1 MSESASHESTADGSA
16 VDPADRAE
24 PVDLAGL
31 AGLTEAEQYRRL
43 LAVVRREAEAA
54 LRKAGREGRIPL
66 DLSQPFLLLGFDS
79 LAVVDLHR
87 RLSDATG
94 LDLPITI
101 AFDHPTP
108 TALARQLMW
117 ESFGVRFDGRS
128 DGRTVTGGE
137 AGSRPQD
144 EPTAYPAAGSDEPI
158 AIIGMAC
165 RYPGGISSP
174 EQLWDLVV
182 SGRDAIGTLPTDRGW
197 DVEGLYDP
205 DPDAPGKTYTR
216 EGGFLYGAAE
226 FDADFFGI
234 SPREAASMD
243 PQQRLTLE
251 TSWEAFERA
260 GIDPAALRGSATGV
274 FVGAEPQEYGP
285 RLHQAPEGYEGY
297 LLTGSATS
305 VISGRVAYT
314 LGLEG
319 PTLSVDTACSAS
331 LVALH
336 LAVQSLRAGEC
347 SLALASGVAVMS
359 SPGAFTAFSRQRGLA
374 PDGHCKPFAEAADGT
389 CWGEG
394 VGVLV
399 VERLSDARR
408 NGHRVLAV
416 VRSSAINQDGAS
428 NGLTAPNGPSQQ
440 RLIQQALASGGL
452 TAADVDAVEA
462 HGTGTKLGDPIE
474 AQALIAT
481 YGRGH
486 DADNPLWL
494 GSVKSNIGHTAAAAG
509 VAGIIKM
516 VQAMRHETL
525 PPTLNVDSPTP
536 HVDWSAG
543 SVELLTEAQ
552 PWPVRERPRRAGVS
566 SFGISGTNAHVIVE
580 EAPAEVGVEGV
591 AAFALPVVP
600 WVLSGRTP
608 EALRAQAARL
618 REFVL
623 ADAGLDAALVGAAL
637 ATTRAGFAHR
647 AGVVAADRAG
657 LLAGLDAVVDGEAKV
672 GMAGGGDLAFLFTG
686 QGSQRAGMGREL
698 YAAFPVFAQA
708 LDAVAVAFDE
718 HLDRPLL
725 DVLFADGDRLNET
738 GYTQPALFALEVAL
752 FRLLTSWGVRPQVL
766 AGHSIGEL
774 AAAHVAGVWSL
785 EDAALLVAARGR
797 LMQQLPPGGAMAAIQ
812 ATEAEVLPQLNDR
825 VGIAAVNGPTSIVVS
840 GDDEAVA
847 QVIAHFDALGRK
859 TKRLTVSHAFHSV
872 HMEAM
877 LDEFRRFASI
887 LEYSA
892 PSIPIVST
900 LTGRAATAAELTDP
914 EYWVRHVREAVRFA
928 DAVTTLQS
936 QGVTTFLELGPDA
949 VLTAMGAESVTDA
962 VLVATQ
968 RRSQGEAQA
977 LVSSVAALHTH
988 GVEVDWRAFFG
999 TGPATPLLDLPTYAF
1014 QRERYW
1020 LDDVTGSADPSA
1032 LGIEAAPH
1040 PLLGAVV
1047 AVAGT
1052 DRLVLTGRLSLQTH
1066 PWLADHA
1073 VGDTALLP
1081 GTGFVELA
1089 VQAGDRVGCPVL
1101 EELTLQAPLLLDG
1114 SGAVDFQLVV
1124 EEPGQ
1129 DGRRALGIFS
1139 RPAGTDDSLWTQ
1151 HAEGLLRSEDAAAT
1165 RPAGSAWPPAG
1176 AQPIEVEG
1184 AYDRMRE
1191 QGYGYGPSFQ
1201 GLRAAWRLG
1210 EEVFAEVALPEGV
1223 DATGYALHPALL
1235 DAALHAIGIDRPS
1248 EDAELPFAWTDVV
1261 LHASGATALRVRV
1274 TPANSGYALRLSDVQ
1289 GGPVADVGALVLR
1302 PVVAAELKTS
1312 QTAAARDLY
1321 HVEWS
1326 ALRAGG
1332 TSSDG
1337 ESALVRVP
1345 AHVEPIEALTAV
1357 LAELQTLLA
1366 LDDERRLVVV
1376 TRGAVAVVPG
1386 EDVSD
1391 LGQAAVWGLIRSAQ
1405 SEHPGRIVLL
1415 DTDTDTDE
1423 IPGGVLGSGEP
1434 ELAVRGGSVFVPRL
1448 ARTTATGVPVVWR
1461 TDGTVL
1467 ITGGTGGLGALLAR
1481 HLVTAYGITDL
1492 LLTSR
1497 RGPDAPG
1504 ATELTTELQALG
1516 ARVTVAACDV
1526 SDRDALAAVLE
1537 GVELTAV
1544 VHTAGVLHDATFA
1557 TLTPQHLAEVLAPK
1571 ADAAA
1576 HLHELTADADLD
1588 AFVLFSSAAATFDGT
1603 GQGNYAAA
1611 NAYLDALAA
1620 HRRTQGLPAT
1630 SLGWGLWAPETG
1642 GMGAGLSAKDVERAA
1657 RAGTPAHSAAGG
1669 LAMFDAAMGT
1679 EYAHVLALRLESGAL
1694 ARRAAA
1700 DGVPALL
1707 RGLVRAPARLAAA
1720 SGSAGDDSLQEQL
1733 GRLPAAE
1740 QERFLLTLV
1749 RTQVAAALGHS
1760 GPDAVDPARGFGTLG
1775 FDSLAAVELRNR
1787 LGTATG
1793 LRLPATLTF
1802 DYPNATTLARYL
1814 REKLVSDGTAA
1825 ATSSAAAAVVAAR
1838 QSVDDDPIAI
1848 VGMSCRFPG
1857 GVRTPEE
1864 LWELL
1869 AAGRDAITDFPEDR
1883 GPSWYEA
1890 YDPDPDAIGRT
1901 YSKSGA
1907 FLEEAG
1913 EFDADFFGIS
1923 PREALATD
1931 PQQRLL
1937 LEASWEAFERAGIDP
1952 ESLQGTAT
1960 GVFAGVMYHDFAPR
1974 LRDVPEELAGYLG
1987 NGGLGSVVSGRVSY
2001 ALGLEGPALTV
2012 DTACSSSL
2020 VAVHLAGQALRAG
2033 ECSLALAGGVT
2044 VMTTPDTFVDFSRQ
2058 RGLAADGR
2066 CKPYAEAAD
2075 GTGWGEGVGV
2085 LVLEKLSDARR
2096 NGHRVLAVV
2105 KSSAINQDGASSQ
2118 LTAPNGPAQQRVIRQ
2133 ALAAASLTSGDVDV
2147 VEGHGTGTRL
2157 GDPIEA
2163 QALLATYGQERA
2175 DGQPLWL
2182 GSVKSNLGHTQAAAG
2197 VAGIIKM
2204 VLAMR
2209 HEELPRTLGVDA
2221 PSSHVDW
2228 SAGDVALLTEAQPWP
2243 VRERPRRAGVS
2254 SFGISGTNAHVIVEE
2269 APVEAS
2275 AEGAAAVLLPV
2286 VPWVLSGKT
2295 PDAVKAQAARLRD
2308 FALADPDLDL
2318 TAVGSALATTRAAF
2332 THRAGVVAA
2341 DRDGLI
2347 AGLSALT
2354 EGANAPGAVR
2364 GTAGSGQLGFLFTG
2378 QGSQRAGMGRELYAA
2393 YPAFASALDEVV
2405 AAFGNQLELP
2415 LKDVLFGDGER
2426 LNETGFTQPALFA
2439 LEVAL
2444 FRLLESFGVRPQ
2456 VLAGHS
2462 IGELAAAHVAGVWSL
2477 EDAARL
2483 VAARGRLMQQLPSG
2497 GAMAAI
2503 QATEA
2508 EVLPQLNDRVGIAA
2522 VNGPTSIVVSGD
2534 EDAVADVISHFTSA
2548 GWKAKRLTV
2557 SHAFHS
2563 PHMEPMLAEFGTI
2576 AAGLTYSAPT
2586 IPIVSTLTG
2595 QTATTEELTD
2605 PAYWVRHVRE
2615 AVRFADAVTTLQ
2627 GQGISTLL
2635 ELGPDAVLTA
2645 MAADSTTDTTTLI
2658 PTLRREHDEAQIF
2671 VTSLAT
2677 LHATGTPITWPAL
2690 FGTGHT
2696 PVDLP
2701 TYAFQ
2706 HQHYWLA
2713 DTTTSTGDPSGLGQ
2727 GSTTH
2732 PLLTAAIALPDT
2744 DGLLFTGRLSL
2755 ATHPWLA
2762 DHAVNGTVIVPGA
2775 ALADLAIHTGDHAHT
2790 GTLQELTLSAP
2801 VVVPQTGAL
2810 HLRVGIG
2817 SAGSGGAGE
2826 ERTLSVF
2833 SRLEGAADD
2842 EPWTRH
2848 ADGLLTTHAAEP
2860 GFDLAQWPPAGAEAV
2875 PVDSLD
2881 ALYPTMAASGLEYG
2895 PVFQGLGAAW
2905 RLGDEV
2911 FAEVALPEGT
2921 DTTGFG
2927 IHPALLDAALH
2938 GIGFSGADS
2947 GVAELPF
2954 AWSDVALHATG
2965 ATALRVRITPATS
2978 GYTLHLADP
2987 QGAPVASVGMLALR
3001 PVDTTASA
3009 HAAVARDL
3017 YEIQWSAVDAA
3028 PAAEGSAAVDESA
3041 LLRVESRAD
3050 ARSTVVDVLARVQ
3063 GWLADDSPAGS
3074 DARLVVVTR
3083 GAVAALPGEDIADLA
3098 QAAVH
3103 GLVRAAQAEHPDR
3116 IVLVDT
3122 DADAGTGQIPATVL
3136 AADEPELA
3144 VRNSQLYAPRLTR
3157 TAPSAAAEATPWRTD
3172 GTVLITGGTGG
3183 LGALTARHL
3192 VTEHGVRN
3200 LLLTSRRGQDAPGAT
3215 ELTAELTAAG
3225 ATVTI
3230 AACDVSDRDALATL
3244 LNNVNNAP
3252 LTAVIHTAGVVDD
3265 GTVESLSPGQVGTVF
3280 GPKAEAARHL
3290 HELTAHLS
3298 LDAFVLF
3305 SSTAAT
3311 FDGTGQGNYAAA
3323 NAYLD
3328 ALATHRRTHNLAAT
3342 SLAWGLWAP
3351 ESGGMGAD
3359 LTQAEV
3365 DRVARGGAV
3374 ALGRE
3379 AGLALFD
3386 AALAAGKAHLL
3397 PVPFSATAL
3406 EARAGSQGLPA
3417 MLRGLVRAPAARRG
3431 TVQAAAGV
3439 AAPESLKDRL
3449 LKLPPAERT
3458 PVVLDLVRSEVAA
3471 VLGHSG
3477 VEAVDPARG
3486 FGGLGFDSLAA
3497 VEFRN
3502 RLTPATGLRL
3512 PATLIFDYPTSEA
3525 LAEYIREQL
3534 APAPSGPAALR
3545 ALEAELAD
3553 LEDRLVTTTGDV
3565 DATDH
3570 TRVTD
3575 TLRALV
3581 ARWTA
3586 LRAGAAEAAASAAAD
3601 EAELASADASQLFD
3615 ILDNEFEHLD

>member
-24 PVDLAGL
+24 PIDLAELAGL
-31 AGLTEAEQYRRL
+31 AEAEQYRRL
-43 LAVVRREAEAA
+43 LAVVRGEAEAA
-54 LRKAGREGRIPL
+54 LRKAGREGRIPI
-66 DLSQPFLLLGFDS
+66 DLSQPFLQLGFDS

-117 ESFGVRFDGRS
+117 EAFGVRFDGR
-128 DGRTVTGGE
+128 TAGGS
-137 AGSRPQD
+137 APLPQD
-144 EPTAYPAAGSDEPI
+144 ATAPAAGSDEPI
-158 AIIGMAC
+158 AIVGMAC

-182 SGRDAIGTLPTDRGW
+182 GGRDAIGPLPTDRGW

-260 GIDPAALRGSATGV
+260 GIDPAGLRGSATGV

-319 PTLSVDTACSAS
+319 PTLTVDTACSAS

-481 YGRGH
+481 YGQGH
-486 DADNPLWL
+486 DADHPLWL

-516 VQAMRHETL
+516 VQALRHETL
-525 PPTLNVDSPTP
+525 PPTLNVDTPTP

-543 SVELLTEAQ
+543 SVELLTQAQ

-580 EAPAEVGVEGV
+580 EAPVEAGAGGV
-591 AAFALPVVP
+591 AGVGLPAVPVVP
-600 WVLSGRTP
+600 WVVSGRTP

-623 ADAGLDAALVGAAL
+623 ADAGLDAVSVGAAL

-647 AGVVAADRAG
+647 AGVVATDRAG
-657 LLAGLDAVVDGEAKV
+657 LLAGLDAVVDGQARTGV
-672 GMAGGGDLAFLFTG
+672 AGAGDLAFLFTG

-698 YAAFPVFAQA
+698 YAAFPVFAEA
-708 LDAVAVAFDE
+708 LDEVAATFDE

-725 DVLFADGDRLNET
+725 DVLFTDDDRLNQT
-738 GYTQPALFALEVAL
+738 GFTQPALFALEVAL

-797 LMQQLPPGGAMAAIQ
+797 LMQELPSGGAMAAIQ
-812 ATEAEVLPQLNDR
+812 ATEAEVLPQLTER

-840 GDDEAVA
+840 GDEEAVA
-847 QVIAHFDALGRK
+847 QVIAHFDELGRK
-859 TKRLTVSHAFHSV
+859 TKRLTVSHAFHSL
-872 HMEAM
+872 HMEPM

-900 LTGRAATAAELTDP
+900 LTGRAATAEELTDP

-928 DAVTTLQS
+928 DAVTTLQK

-949 VLTAMGAESVTDA
+949 VLTAMGAESVTYA

-968 RRSQGEAQA
+968 RRSQDEAPA
-977 LVSSVAALHTH
+977 LVSSVVDLHTR

-999 TGPATPLLDLPTYAF
+999 TGATTPLLDLPTYAF

-1047 AVAGT
+1047 AVAGS

-1089 VQAGDRVGCPVL
+1089 VQAGDRVSCPVL

-1114 SGAVDFQLVV
+1114 SGAVEFQLVV

-1139 RPAGTDDSLWTQ
+1139 RPSGTDDSPGSPWTR
-1151 HAEGLLRSEDAAAT
+1151 HAEGLLRPEDAAAT
-1165 RPAGSAWPPAG
+1165 AHPADSAWPPVG
-1176 AQPIEVEG
+1176 AEPIEVEG

-1235 DAALHAIGIDRPS
+1235 DAALHAIGLDRPS
-1248 EDAELPFAWTDVV
+1248 ENAELPFAWTDVV

-1274 TPANSGYALRLSDVQ
+1274 TPANSGYALRLSDVR

-1302 PVVAAELKTS
+1302 PVVAGELTAS
-1312 QTAAARDLY
+1312 RSAAARDLY

-1326 ALRAGG
+1326 ALRAGE
-1332 TSSDG
+1332 TSSGGD
-1337 ESALVRVP
+1337 AVLVRVP
-1345 AHVEPIEALTAV
+1345 ARVEPIEALTAV

-1366 LDDERRLVVV
+1366 LDDERGLVVV
-1376 TRGAVAVVPG
+1376 TRGAVAAVSG
-1386 EDVSD
+1386 EGVTDV
-1391 LGQAAVWGLIRSAQ
+1391 GQAAVWGLVRSAQ

-1415 DTDTDTDE
+1415 DCDADE
-1423 IPGGVLGSGEP
+1423 IPEGVLGSGEP

-1448 ARTTATGVPVVWR
+1448 ARAAGAGDPVVWR

-1481 HLVTAYGITDL
+1481 HLVTAYGIRNL

-1504 ATELTTELQALG
+1504 ATELAAELKALG
-1516 ARVTVAACDV
+1516 AAVTVAACDV
-1526 SDRDALAAVLE
+1526 SDREALAALLD

-1544 VHTAGVLHDATFA
+1544 VHTAGVLRDATFA
-1557 TLTPQHLAEVLAPK
+1557 ALTPQHLAEVWAPK
-1571 ADAAA
+1571 ADAAR
-1576 HLHELTADADLD
+1576 HLHELTAHLDLD

-1611 NAYLDALAA
+1611 NAYLDALAT
-1620 HRRTQGLPAT
+1620 HRRTHGLPAT
-1630 SLGWGLWAPETG
+1630 SLGWGLWSPETG
-1642 GMGAGLSAKDVERAA
+1642 GMAAELSTKDLERAA

-1669 LAMFDAAMGT
+1669 LAMFDAAVGGV
-1679 EYAHVLALRLESGAL
+1679 YAHVLALRLEAGAL
-1694 ARRAAA
+1694 GRRAAA

-1707 RGLVRAPARLAAA
+1707 RGLVRTPARLAA
-1720 SGSAGDDSLQEQL
+1720 SGSAGDASLQEQL
-1733 GRLPAAE
+1733 GRLPADE
-1740 QERFLLTLV
+1740 QGRFLLSLV

-1814 REKLVSDGTAA
+1814 REKLVGDETAGA
-1825 ATSSAAAAVVAAR
+1825 ASSAGAAAAIVAAR
-1838 QSVDDDPIAI
+1838 RSTDDDPIAI

-1864 LWELL
+1864 LWDLL
-1869 AAGRDAITDFPEDR
+1869 AKGRDAIADFPEDR
-1883 GPSWYEA
+1883 GPSWYDA
-1890 YDPDPDAIGRT
+1890 YDPDPEAVGRT
-1901 YSKSGA
+1901 YSKAGA
-1907 FLEEAG
+1907 FLDDAG
-1913 EFDADFFGIS
+1913 QFDADFFGIS

-2066 CKPYAEAAD
+2066 CKPFAEAAD

-2105 KSSAINQDGASSQ
+2105 RSSAINQDGASSQ

-2133 ALAAASLTSGDVDV
+2133 ALAAGSLTTGDIDV

-2175 DGQPLWL
+2175 EGRPLWL

-2228 SAGDVALLTEAQPWP
+2228 SVGDVELLTEAQPWP

-2269 APVEAS
+2269 APADAP
-2275 AEGAAAVLLPV
+2275 AEDVAVVALPV

-2295 PDAVKAQAARLRD
+2295 PDAVQAQAARLRA
-2308 FALADPDLDL
+2308 FVLADPELDPA
-2318 TAVGSALATTRAAF
+2318 AVGSALATTRSAF
-2332 THRAGVVAA
+2332 THRAGIVAA

-2347 AGLSALT
+2347 AGLSALA
-2354 EGANAPGAVR
+2354 EGGTAAGTVR
-2364 GTAGSGQLGFLFTG
+2364 GTAGSGPLGFLFTG

-2393 YPAFASALDEVV
+2393 FPVFAEALDEV
-2405 AAFGNQLELP
+2405 AAALDVHLELP
-2415 LKDVLFGDGER
+2415 LLEVLFAEDGDR

-2477 EDAARL
+2477 EDAALL
-2483 VAARGRLMQQLPSG
+2483 VAARGRLMQELPPG

-2508 EVLPQLNDRVGIAA
+2508 EVLPQVTERVGIAA

-2534 EDAVADVISHFTSA
+2534 EEAVAQVIAHFDELGRKT
-2548 GWKAKRLTV
+2548 KRLTV

-2563 PHMEPMLAEFGTI
+2563 LHMEPMLAQFAEV
-2576 AAGLTYSAPT
+2576 AAGLTYSVPS

-2595 QTATTEELTD
+2595 RAATAEELTD

-2615 AVRFADAVTTLQ
+2615 AVRFADAITTLQ
-2627 GQGISTLL
+2627 DQGVTTFL

-2645 MAADSTTDTTTLI
+2645 MAADTTTDTTTLI
-2658 PTLRREHDEAQIF
+2658 PTLRRDHNEPQLLTEALVRLHTTGNTINWPTLLG
-2671 VTSLAT
+2671 TS
-2677 LHATGTPITWPAL
+2677 HSPI
-2690 FGTGHT
+2690 
-2696 PVDLP
+2696 DLP

-2713 DTTTSTGDPSGLGQ
+2713 DTAPSTGDPSGLGQ
-2727 GSTTH
+2727 SDTTH

-2744 DGLLFTGRLSL
+2744 DALLFTGRLSL
-2755 ATHPWLA
+2755 TTHPWLA

-2775 ALADLAIHTGDHAHT
+2775 ALADLAIHTGDHTHT
-2790 GTLQELTLSAP
+2790 STLEELTLSAP
-2801 VVVPQTGAL
+2801 VVVPETGAL
-2810 HLRVGIG
+2810 HLRVSI
-2817 SAGSGGAGE
+2817 GGAGE

-2833 SRLEGAADD
+2833 SRPEGAAED

-2848 ADGLLTTHAAEP
+2848 ADGLLTSHATAP
-2860 GFDLAQWPPAGAEAV
+2860 HFDLAQWPPAGADSL
-2875 PVDSLD
+2875 PVDSLYGT
-2881 ALYPTMAASGLEYG
+2881 LAASGLEYG
-2895 PVFQGLGAAW
+2895 PLFQGLRAVW

-2921 DTTGFG
+2921 ETTGFG
-2927 IHPALLDAALH
+2927 LHPALLDAALH
-2938 GIGFSGADS
+2938 GIAFSGADS

-2954 AWSDVALHATG
+2954 AWSDVALFATG
-2965 ATALRVRITPATS
+2965 ATALRVRITPAGS
-2978 GYTLHLADP
+2978 GYALHLADQ
-2987 QGAPVASVGMLALR
+2987 QGAPVASVGLLALR
-3001 PVDTTASA
+3001 PVNTAVPA
-3009 HAAVARDL
+3009 QAALARDL

-3028 PAAEGSAAVDESA
+3028 PAAEGSDTVDESA
-3041 LLRVESRAD
+3041 LLRVVSRAD
-3050 ARSTVVDVLARVQ
+3050 ARVAVVDVLAQVQ
-3063 GWLADDSPAGS
+3063 GWLAEESPAGS
-3074 DARLVVVTR
+3074 GDGRLVVVTR
-3083 GAVAALPGEDIADLA
+3083 GAVAALPGEDVTDLA

-3116 IVLVDT
+3116 IILIDT
-3122 DADAGTGQIPATVL
+3122 DADATTGRIPATVL
-3136 AADEPELA
+3136 TTDEPELA

-3157 TAPSAAAEATPWRTD
+3157 MTPSAETDATPWRTD
-3172 GTVLITGGTGG
+3172 GTVLITGGTSG

-3200 LLLTSRRGQDAPGAT
+3200 LLLTSRRGHNAPGA
-3215 ELTAELTAAG
+3215 AELTAQLTDAG

-3230 AACDVSDRDALATL
+3230 AACDVSDRNALATL
-3244 LNNVNNAP
+3244 LNDQP
-3252 LTAVIHTAGVVDD
+3252 LTAVIHAAGIIDD
-3265 GTVESLSPGQVGTVF
+3265 GTVESLTPGQVGTVF

-3290 HELTAHLS
+3290 HELTAHLD

-3311 FDGTGQGNYAAA
+3311 FDGTGQANYAAA

-3328 ALATHRRTHNLAAT
+3328 ALATHRRTHNLPAT

-3359 LTQAEV
+3359 LTQADV
-3365 DRVARGGAV
+3365 DRVARGGAP

-3379 AGLALFD
+3379 AGLALLD
-3386 AALAAGKAHLL
+3386 AALLAGKAHLL
-3397 PVPFSATAL
+3397 PVPFSTAAL
-3406 EARAGSQGLPA
+3406 EARAGGQGLPA
-3417 MLRGLVRAPAARRG
+3417 ILRGLVRAPVARRG
-3431 TVQAAAGV
+3431 TVLSPADA

-3477 VEAVDPARG
+3477 VDAVDPARG

-3553 LEDRLVTTTGDV
+3553 LEDRLVTTTGNGDV

-3575 TLRALV
+3575 SLRALV

-3586 LRAGAAEAAASAAAD
+3586 LRAGAAEAGASAAEDA
-3601 EAELASADASQLFD
+3601 AELASADADQLFD

>member
-24 PVDLAGL
+24 LVDLAELAGL
-31 AGLTEAEQYRRL
+31 AEAEQYRRL

-54 LRKAGREGRIPL
+54 LRKAGREGQIPL
-66 DLSQPFLLLGFDS
+66 DLSQPFLQLGFDS

-117 ESFGVRFDGRS
+117 EAFGVRFDGR
-128 DGRTVTGGE
+128 TG
-137 AGSRPQD
+137 ADSPAAV
-144 EPTAYPAAGSDEPI
+144 PSSAAGSGSGFDEPI
-158 AIIGMAC
+158 AIVGMAC

-260 GIDPAALRGSATGV
+260 GIDPAGLRGSATGV

-319 PTLSVDTACSAS
+319 PTLTVDTACSAS

-481 YGRGH
+481 YGQGH
-486 DADNPLWL
+486 DADHPLWL

-525 PPTLNVDSPTP
+525 PPTLNVDTPTP

-543 SVELLTEAQ
+543 SVELLTEAR

-580 EAPAEVGVEGV
+580 EAPAEVVTEVV
-591 AAFALPVVP
+591 AAVELPVVP
-600 WVLSGRTP
+600 WVLSGKTP
-608 EALRAQAARL
+608 GALQAQAVRL

-623 ADAGLDAALVGAAL
+623 ADAGLDPVAVGSAL
-637 ATTRAGFAHR
+637 ATMRAGFAHR

-657 LLAGLDAVVDGEAKV
+657 LLTALDTVVDGAAKTAV
-672 GMAGGGDLAFLFTG
+672 AGAGDLAFLFTG
-686 QGSQRAGMGREL
+686 QGSQRPGMGREL
-698 YAAFPVFAQA
+698 YAAFPVFAEA
-708 LDAVAVAFDE
+708 LDAVAEAFDE

-725 DVLFADGDRLNET
+725 DVLFADDNRLNET

-752 FRLLTSWGVRPQVL
+752 FRLLTSWGIRPQVL

-797 LMQQLPPGGAMAAIQ
+797 LMQQLPSGGAMAAIQ
-812 ATEAEVLPQLNDR
+812 ATEAEVLPQLTDR

-840 GDDEAVA
+840 GDEDAVA
-847 QVIAHFDALGRK
+847 QVIEHFDALGRK

-877 LDEFRRFASI
+877 LDEFRRFAYI

-900 LTGRAATAAELTDP
+900 LTGQAATTDELTDP

-936 QGVTTFLELGPDA
+936 QGVSTFLELGPDA

-962 VLVATQ
+962 VLIATQ
-968 RRSQGEAQA
+968 RRSQDEALA
-977 LVSSVAALHTH
+977 LVSSVVDLHTQ
-988 GVEVDWRAFFG
+988 GTEVDWRAFFG
-999 TGPATPLLDLPTYAF
+999 TGAATPLLDLPTYAF

-1020 LDDVTGSADPSA
+1020 LDDVSGSADPSA
-1032 LGIEAAPH
+1032 LGIEATAH

-1047 AVAGT
+1047 PVAGS

-1114 SGAVDFQLVV
+1114 SGAVEFQLVV

-1129 DGRRALGIFS
+1129 DGKRPLGIFS
-1139 RPAGTDDSLWTQ
+1139 RPSGTDDSLWTQ
-1151 HAEGLLRSEDAAAT
+1151 HAEGLLRSEDAPAAAP
-1165 RPAGSAWPPAG
+1165 PADHAWPPAG
-1176 AQPIEVEG
+1176 ARTIEVEG
-1184 AYDRMRE
+1184 AYDRMRD

-1248 EDAELPFAWTDVV
+1248 ENAELPFAWTDVV

-1274 TPANSGYALRLSDVQ
+1274 TPAGSGYSLRLSDVQ

-1302 PVVAAELKTS
+1302 PVVAAEL
-1312 QTAAARDLY
+1312 TAHQSAGARDLY

-1326 ALRAGG
+1326 APRACG
-1332 TSSDG
+1332 T
-1337 ESALVRVP
+1337 ESAGETVLVRVP
-1345 AHVEPIEALTAV
+1345 MQVEPIEALTAV
-1357 LAELQTLLA
+1357 LTELQTLLA
-1366 LDDERRLVVV
+1366 VDDDRRLVVV
-1376 TRGAVAVVPG
+1376 TRGAVAVLPG
-1386 EDVSD
+1386 EDVTE

-1415 DTDTDTDE
+1415 DADTDE
-1423 IPGGVLGSGEP
+1423 IPEGVLASGEP
-1434 ELAVRGGSVFVPRL
+1434 ELALRGGEILVPRL
-1448 ARTTATGVPVVWR
+1448 ARTVAAAAGDAVVWR

-1481 HLVTAYGITDL
+1481 HLVTAYGIRDL

-1504 ATELTTELQALG
+1504 ATELTAELQRLG
-1516 ARVTVAACDV
+1516 ATVTVAACDV
-1526 SDRDALAAVLE
+1526 SDRDALAALLD
-1537 GVELTAV
+1537 GVVLTAV
-1544 VHTAGVLHDATFA
+1544 IHTAGVLRDATFA
-1557 TLTPQHLAEVLAPK
+1557 ALTPQHLAEVLAPK
-1571 ADAAA
+1571 ADAAR
-1576 HLHELTADADLD
+1576 HLHELTAGTDLD

-1611 NAYLDALAA
+1611 NAYLDALAT

-1657 RAGTPAHSAAGG
+1657 RAGTPAHSAAAG
-1669 LAMFDAAMGT
+1669 LAMFDAAWGG

-1694 ARRAAA
+1694 GRRAAA

-1707 RGLVRAPARLAAA
+1707 RGLVRTPARLAAA
-1720 SGSAGDDSLQEQL
+1720 SGSAGGDSLQEQL

-1740 QERFLLTLV
+1740 QERFLLSLV

-1814 REKLVSDGTAA
+1814 REKLVGDETGG

-1838 QSVDDDPIAI
+1838 QSTDDDPIAI

-1857 GVRTPEE
+1857 GVRSPEG
-1864 LWELL
+1864 LWDLL
-1869 AAGRDAITDFPEDR
+1869 AAGRDAIADFPEDR
-1883 GPSWYEA
+1883 GPSWYDA
-1890 YDPDPDAIGRT
+1890 YDPDPAAIGKT
-1901 YSKSGA
+1901 YSKEGA
-1907 FLEEAG
+1907 FLDDAG
-1913 EFDADFFGIS
+1913 RFDADFFGIS

-1952 ESLQGTAT
+1952 ESLQGTST

-2066 CKPYAEAAD
+2066 CKPFAEAAD

-2105 KSSAINQDGASSQ
+2105 RGSAINQDGASSQ

-2133 ALAAASLTSGDVDV
+2133 ALAAGSLTTGDVDV

-2209 HEELPRTLGVDA
+2209 HEELPRTLGVDS

-2228 SAGDVALLTEAQPWP
+2228 SAGDVELLTEAQPWP

-2269 APVEAS
+2269 AP
-2275 AEGAAAVLLPV
+2275 AEVSTEQAAAAALPV

-2295 PDAVKAQAARLRD
+2295 PDAVQAQAARLRD
-2308 FALADPDLDL
+2308 FVLADPELDP
-2318 TAVGSALATTRAAF
+2318 AAIGSALATTRAAF
-2332 THRAGVVAA
+2332 THRAGVVAP
-2341 DRDGLI
+2341 DRDGLL
-2347 AGLSALT
+2347 AGLTTLA
-2354 EGANAPGAVR
+2354 EGGTAAGAVR

-2393 YPAFASALDEVV
+2393 FPVFASALDDVV
-2405 AAFGNQLELP
+2405 AAFGDQLELP
-2415 LKDVLFGDGER
+2415 LLDVLFGDDGR

-2477 EDAARL
+2477 EDAALL

-2508 EVLPQLNDRVGIAA
+2508 EVLPQLTEKVGIAA

-2534 EDAVADVISHFTSA
+2534 EDAVAAVIAHFDGIGRKT
-2548 GWKAKRLTV
+2548 KRLTV

-2563 PHMEPMLAEFGTI
+2563 LHMEPMLEEFRAI
-2576 AAGLTYSAPT
+2576 AAGLTYTAPS

-2595 QTATTEELTD
+2595 KAATTEELTD
-2605 PAYWVRHVRE
+2605 PTYWVRHVRE
-2615 AVRFADAVTTLQ
+2615 AVRFADAVATLQ
-2627 GQGISTLL
+2627 EQGVSTFL

-2645 MAADSTTDTTTLI
+2645 MAADSATETTTLI
-2658 PTLRREHDEAQIF
+2658 PALRRDHSEAQLF
-2671 VTSLAT
+2671 TEALVR
-2677 LHATGTPITWPAL
+2677 LHTRGVPVAWPAL

-2696 PVDLP
+2696 SVDLP

-2713 DTTTSTGDPSGLGQ
+2713 DSAVSTGDPSGLGQ
-2727 GSTTH
+2727 GTTTH
-2732 PLLTAAIALPDT
+2732 PLLTAAITLPDT

-2775 ALADLAIHTGDHAHT
+2775 ALADLAIHTGDHTHT
-2790 GTLQELTLSAP
+2790 STLQELTLSAP
-2801 VVVPQTGAL
+2801 VVVPQTGAI
-2810 HLRVGIG
+2810 HLRVRIG
-2817 SAGSGGAGE
+2817 GVE

-2833 SRLEGAADD
+2833 SRAEGAAED

-2848 ADGLLTTHAAEP
+2848 ADGLLTSHAAEP

-2875 PVDSLD
+2875 AVDG
-2881 ALYPTMAASGLEYG
+2881 LYGTMAASGLEYG
-2895 PVFQGLGAAW
+2895 PVFQGLRAAW
-2905 RLGDEV
+2905 KVGDEV

-2921 DTTGFG
+2921 DTNGFG
-2927 IHPALLDAALH
+2927 LHPALLDAALH
-2938 GIGFSGADS
+2938 GIGLSGADS

-2954 AWSDVALHATG
+2954 AWSDVALYATG
-2965 ATALRVRITPATS
+2965 ATALRVRIAPAGS
-2978 GYTLHLADP
+2978 GYALDLADA
-2987 QGAPVASVGMLALR
+2987 QGAPVASVGLLALR
-3001 PVDTTASA
+3001 PVNTGEL
-3009 HAAVARDL
+3009 AAAQAAQARDL
-3017 YEIQWSAVDAA
+3017 YEIQWSAVDAD
-3028 PAAEGSAAVDESA
+3028 PAATAATAAETTNAVDEGA
-3041 LLRVESRAD
+3041 LLRVVSRAD
-3050 ARSTVVDVLARVQ
+3050 ARSTVVDVLAQVQ
-3063 GWLADDSPAGS
+3063 GWLADDAHAGS
-3074 DARLVVVTR
+3074 DGRLVVVTR
-3083 GAVAALPGEDIADLA
+3083 GAVAALPGEDVTDLA

-3116 IVLVDT
+3116 LVLVDT
-3122 DADAGTGQIPATVL
+3122 DAEAGTGQIPGAVL
-3136 AADEPELA
+3136 TADEPELA
-3144 VRNSQLYAPRLTR
+3144 VRNSQLYAPRLAR
-3157 TAPSAAAEATPWRTD
+3157 SAPSAEATPWRTD

-3192 VTEHGVRN
+3192 VAEHGVRD
-3200 LLLTSRRGQDAPGAT
+3200 LLLTSRRGQNAPGAAA
-3215 ELTAELTAAG
+3215 LAAELTAAG

-3230 AACDVSDRDALATL
+3230 AACDVSDRNALAEL
-3244 LNNVNNAP
+3244 LHDVP
-3252 LTAVIHTAGVVDD
+3252 LTAVIHAAGIVDD
-3265 GTVESLSPGQVGTVF
+3265 GTLESLTPGQVGTVF

-3290 HELTAHLS
+3290 HELTAHLT

-3311 FDGTGQGNYAAA
+3311 FDGTGQANYAAA
-3323 NAYLD
+3323 NSYLD

-3359 LTQAEV
+3359 LTQADV
-3365 DRVARGGAV
+3365 DRVARGGAL

-3379 AGLALFD
+3379 AGLALLD
-3386 AALAAGKAHLL
+3386 TALAGGKAHLL
-3397 PVPFSATAL
+3397 PVPFSTAAL

-3417 MLRGLVRAPAARRG
+3417 ILRGLVRAPAARRG
-3431 TVQAAAGV
+3431 TVQAATG
-3439 AAPESLKDRL
+3439 AAAAESLKDRL

-3458 PVVLDLVRSEVAA
+3458 PVVLDLVRSQVAA

-3477 VEAVDPARG
+3477 VDAVDPARG

-3553 LEDRLVTTTGDV
+3553 LEDRLVTTTDNGDV
-3565 DATDH
+3565 DEQDH

-3575 TLRALV
+3575 SLRALV

-3601 EAELASADASQLFD
+3601 EAELASADADQLFD
-3615 ILDNEFEHLD
+3615 ILDSEFEPLD

>member
-1 MSESASHESTADGSA
+1 MSESASHKSTADGSA

-24 PVDLAGL
+24 LVEPAEL

-66 DLSQPFLLLGFDS
+66 DLAQPFLQLGFDS

-117 ESFGVRFDGRS
+117 EAFGVRFDGR
-128 DGRTVTGGE
+128 TVGGSE
-137 AGSRPQD
+137 PLSQD
-144 EPTAYPAAGSDEPI
+144 ATAPAAGSDEPI
-158 AIIGMAC
+158 AIVGMAC

-174 EQLWDLVV
+174 EQLWDLVA

-260 GIDPAALRGSATGV
+260 GIDPAGLRGSATGV

-319 PTLSVDTACSAS
+319 PTLTVDTACSAS

-399 VERLSDARR
+399 VERLSDATR
-408 NGHRVLAV
+408 NGHRVLAL

-481 YGRGH
+481 YGQGH
-486 DADNPLWL
+486 DAANPLWL

-525 PPTLNVDSPTP
+525 PPTLNVDTPTP

-543 SVELLTEAQ
+543 SVELLTQAQ

-580 EAPAEVGVEGV
+580 EAPVEASAEGV
-591 AAFALPVVP
+591 AALPVVP
-600 WVLSGRTP
+600 WVVSGKSA
-608 EALRAQAARL
+608 EALRAQAVRL

-623 ADAGLDAALVGAAL
+623 ADVGLDAVSVGSAL
-637 ATTRAGFAHR
+637 ATTRAGFVHR

-657 LLAGLDAVVDGEAKV
+657 LLAGLDAVVDGEARTGV
-672 GMAGGGDLAFLFTG
+672 AGVGDLAFLFTG

-708 LDAVAVAFDE
+708 LDEVVAAFDE

-725 DVLFADGDRLNET
+725 DVLFADDDRLQET
-738 GYTQPALFALEVAL
+738 GFTQPALFALEVAL
-752 FRLLTSWGVRPQVL
+752 FRLLTSWGVRPHVL

-785 EDAALLVAARGR
+785 EDAVLLVAARGR
-797 LMQQLPPGGAMAAIQ
+797 LMQQLPSGGAMAAIQ
-812 ATEAEVLPQLNDR
+812 ATEAEVLPQLTQQ
-825 VGIAAVNGPTSIVVS
+825 VGIAAVNGPNSIVVS
-840 GDDEAVA
+840 GDEAAVA
-847 QVIAHFDALGRK
+847 QVIAHFDGLGRK

-872 HMEAM
+872 HMEPM
-877 LDEFRRFASI
+877 LDEFRRFAYI

-900 LTGRAATAAELTDP
+900 LTGRAATTDELTDP

-928 DAVTTLQS
+928 DAVTTLQD

-968 RRSQGEAQA
+968 RRSQDESLA
-977 LVSSVAALHTH
+977 LVSSVAELHTR

-999 TGPATPLLDLPTYAF
+999 SGVATPLLDLPTYAF

-1047 AVAGT
+1047 AVAGS

-1114 SGAVDFQLVV
+1114 SGAVEFQLVV
-1124 EEPGQ
+1124 EEAGQ
-1129 DGRRALGIFS
+1129 DGKRPLGIFS
-1139 RPAGTDDSLWTQ
+1139 RPSQADDAPWTR
-1151 HAEGLLRSEDAAAT
+1151 HAEGLLRAEDATAIA
-1165 RPAGSAWPPAG
+1165 RPADTAWPPTG
-1176 AQPIEVEG
+1176 GRPIEIEG

-1235 DAALHAIGIDRPS
+1235 DAALHAIGIDRPN
-1248 EDAELPFAWTDVV
+1248 ENAELPFAWTDIV

-1274 TPANSGYALRLSDVQ
+1274 TPVNSGYALRLSDVQ
-1289 GGPVADVGALVLR
+1289 GGPVADVGTLVLR
-1302 PVVAAELKTS
+1302 PVVADELKSS
-1312 QTAAARDLY
+1312 QSAARDLY

-1326 ALRAGG
+1326 ALRSGDVAPGAE
-1332 TSSDG
+1332 TV
-1337 ESALVRVP
+1337 LVRVP
-1345 AHVEPIEALTAV
+1345 ARAKPIEALTAV
-1357 LAELQTLLA
+1357 LAELQALLA

-1376 TRGAVAVVPG
+1376 TRGAVAAVSG
-1386 EDVSD
+1386 EGVAD
-1391 LGQAAVWGLIRSAQ
+1391 LGQAAVWGLVRSAQ

-1415 DTDTDTDE
+1415 DCDSED
-1423 IPGGVLGSGEP
+1423 IPDGVPAVGEP
-1434 ELAVRGGSVFVPRL
+1434 ELAVRGGSLLVPRL
-1448 ARTTATGVPVVWR
+1448 ARTRGVGEPVVWR
-1461 TDGTVL
+1461 SGGTVL

-1481 HLVTAYGITDL
+1481 HLVTAYGISDL

-1504 ATELTTELQALG
+1504 AGELVAELEALG
-1516 ARVTVAACDV
+1516 ATVRIAACDV
-1526 SDRDALAAVLE
+1526 SDRDALAALLD

-1544 VHTAGVLHDATFA
+1544 VHTAGVLRDATFA
-1557 TLTPQHLAEVLAPK
+1557 ALTPQHLAQVLAPK
-1571 ADAAA
+1571 ADAAR
-1576 HLHELTADADLD
+1576 HLHELTAHRNLD

-1611 NAYLDALAA
+1611 NAYLDALAT
-1620 HRRTQGLPAT
+1620 HRRAQGLPAT

-1642 GMGAGLSAKDVERAA
+1642 GMGAGLSTKDVERAA
-1657 RAGTPAHSAAGG
+1657 RAGTPAHGAAAG
-1669 LAMFDAAMGT
+1669 LAMFDAAVGG

-1694 ARRAAA
+1694 GRRAAA
-1700 DGVPALL
+1700 EGVPALL
-1707 RGLVRAPARLAAA
+1707 RGLVRTPARLAAA
-1720 SGSAGDDSLQEQL
+1720 AGSAGDDSLQEQL
-1733 GRLPAAE
+1733 GRLPAGE
-1740 QERFLLTLV
+1740 QERFLLALV

-1814 REKLVSDGTAA
+1814 REKLVGDGTGG

-1838 QSVDDDPIAI
+1838 QSDDDDPIAI

-1864 LWELL
+1864 LWDLL

-1883 GPSWYEA
+1883 GPSWYDA
-1890 YDPDPDAIGRT
+1890 YDPDPDAVGKT
-1901 YSKSGA
+1901 YSKEGA
-1907 FLEEAG
+1907 FLDEAG
-1913 EFDADFFGIS
+1913 RFDADFFGIS

-1952 ESLQGTAT
+1952 ESLQGTST

-2066 CKPYAEAAD
+2066 CKPFAEAAD

-2105 KSSAINQDGASSQ
+2105 RSSAINQDGASSQ

-2133 ALAAASLTSGDVDV
+2133 ALAAGSLSTGDVDV
-2147 VEGHGTGTRL
+2147 VEAHGTGTRL

-2175 DGQPLWL
+2175 AGRPLWL

-2228 SAGDVALLTEAQPWP
+2228 SAGSVELLTQAQPWP

-2269 APVEAS
+2269 APADARAEVVEVAD
-2275 AEGAAAVLLPV
+2275 LPV

-2295 PDAVKAQAARLRD
+2295 PDAVRAQAARLRD
-2308 FALADPDLDL
+2308 FVLADPELDPA
-2318 TAVGSALATTRAAF
+2318 AVGSALATTRAAF

-2347 AGLSALT
+2347 AGLTALA
-2354 EGANAPGAVR
+2354 EGGTAAGAVR
-2364 GTAGSGQLGFLFTG
+2364 GAAGSGPLGFLFTG

-2393 YPAFASALDEVV
+2393 YPAFASALDDVV
-2405 AAFGNQLELP
+2405 AAFGNRLEVP
-2415 LKDVLFGDGER
+2415 LLEVLFAKDGER
-2426 LNETGFTQPALFA
+2426 LNETRFTQPALFA

-2477 EDAARL
+2477 EDAALL

-2508 EVLPQLNDRVGIAA
+2508 EVLPQLTQQVGIAA

-2534 EDAVADVISHFTSA
+2534 AGAVADVIAHFDTL
-2548 GWKAKRLTV
+2548 GRKTKRLTV

-2563 PHMEPMLAEFGTI
+2563 PHMEPMLEEFGEV
-2576 AAGLTYSAPT
+2576 AAGLTYNPPT

-2595 QTATTEELTD
+2595 QTATAEELTD

-2615 AVRFADAVTTLQ
+2615 AVRFADAITTLQ
-2627 GQGISTLL
+2627 DQGINTLL

-2658 PTLRREHDEAQIF
+2658 PTLRRDHNEPQLLTEAPGPAAHPRHPRQ
-2671 VTSLAT
+2671 LARP
-2677 LHATGTPITWPAL
+2677 LRHHPHPRRPPHLRLPAPAL
-2690 FGTGHT
+2690 
-2696 PVDLP
+2696 
-2701 TYAFQ
+2701 
-2706 HQHYWLA
+2706 LA
-2713 DTTTSTGDPSGLGQ
+2713 RRQ
-2727 GSTTH
+2727 H
-2732 PLLTAAIALPDT
+2732 PLHRRPLRPRPGQHHSPTAHRRHRSPRHRRTALHRPPQPRHPPVARGPRRQRHRHRPRRRARRPRHPHRRPHPLRQPPGAHPLRPGRRAADRCPPSAGQHRRGRRGADAVGVLAPRRGGRGRALGAARGRAAHLRRRRARLRSGPVAAGRSRCRGGRQPLRD
-2744 DGLLFTGRLSL
+2744 DGRERPGVRTGL
-2755 ATHPWLA
+2755 
-2762 DHAVNGTVIVPGA
+2762 PGA
-2775 ALADLAIHTGDHAHT
+2775 AGRVEARGRGLRRGRAAGGDRH
-2790 GTLQELTLSAP
+2790 G
-2801 VVVPQTGAL
+2801 
-2810 HLRVGIG
+2810 RV
-2817 SAGSGGAGE
+2817 
-2826 ERTLSVF
+2826 R
-2833 SRLEGAADD
+2833 
-2842 EPWTRH
+2842 
-2848 ADGLLTTHAAEP
+2848 
-2860 GFDLAQWPPAGAEAV
+2860 
-2875 PVDSLD
+2875 
-2881 ALYPTMAASGLEYG
+2881 AASGAARRRVARHRVLRGRQRSRRAAVRLVRRHPLRHRRHRAPRKDHSGGLRLRAAPGRSAGCSGRLRRHARPASGGHHGVGAGRPG
-2895 PVFQGLGAAW
+2895 PGSVRDPVVGGGRGSGRRGLGSRRRERAAA
-2905 RLGDEV
+2905 RRVGGRC
-2911 FAEVALPEGT
+2911 P
-2921 DTTGFG
+2921 
-2927 IHPALLDAALH
+2927 LH
-2938 GIGFSGADS
+2938 GRRC
-2947 GVAELPF
+2947 P
-2954 AWSDVALHATG
+2954 
-2965 ATALRVRITPATS
+2965 R
-2978 GYTLHLADP
+2978 
-2987 QGAPVASVGMLALR
+2987 
-3001 PVDTTASA
+3001 
-3009 HAAVARDL
+3009 
-3017 YEIQWSAVDAA
+3017 
-3028 PAAEGSAAVDESA
+3028 PAAGMAGRRRFRQ
-3041 LLRVESRAD
+3041 LRR
-3050 ARSTVVDVLARVQ
+3050 R
-3063 GWLADDSPAGS
+3063 PAG
-3074 DARLVVVTR
+3074 RR
-3083 GAVAALPGEDIADLA
+3083 HPGRRR
-3098 QAAVH
+3098 
-3103 GLVRAAQAEHPDR
+3103 RAARGGRHRPRAGRRARARQGRAGGASGSDR
-3116 IVLVDT
+3116 PGRHRRGRRHRSDT
-3122 DADAGTGQIPATVL
+3122 CGRPRRRRAGTRRP
-3136 AADEPELA
+3136 
-3144 VRNSQLYAPRLTR
+3144 QLPVVR
-3157 TAPSAAAEATPWRTD
+3157 TAPDP
-3172 GTVLITGGTGG
+3172 
-3183 LGALTARHL
+3183 
-3192 VTEHGVRN
+3192 
-3200 LLLTSRRGQDAPGAT
+3200 
-3215 ELTAELTAAG
+3215 
-3225 ATVTI
+3225 
-3230 AACDVSDRDALATL
+3230 RD
-3244 LNNVNNAP
+3244 
-3252 LTAVIHTAGVVDD
+3252 
-3265 GTVESLSPGQVGTVF
+3265 
-3280 GPKAEAARHL
+3280 
-3290 HELTAHLS
+3290 
-3298 LDAFVLF
+3298 
-3305 SSTAAT
+3305 
-3311 FDGTGQGNYAAA
+3311 
-3323 NAYLD
+3323 
-3328 ALATHRRTHNLAAT
+3328 
-3342 SLAWGLWAP
+3342 
-3351 ESGGMGAD
+3351 
-3359 LTQAEV
+3359 
-3365 DRVARGGAV
+3365 
-3374 ALGRE
+3374 
-3379 AGLALFD
+3379 
-3386 AALAAGKAHLL
+3386 
-3397 PVPFSATAL
+3397 
-3406 EARAGSQGLPA
+3406 
-3417 MLRGLVRAPAARRG
+3417 AARRG
-3431 TVQAAAGV
+3431 DPLAHQRHRADHRRHERPGRAHRPPPGHRTRRPRPPAHQQARPQRPRSRRTHRGTHRGGRHRHHRRLRRLQPGRPRGTPERRAAQRRDPRGRHRGRRDRRVPHARPGGRGLRSQGRGRASSARADGAPRPRRVRALLVDGRHLRRHRAGQLRGRQRLPRRARRPPPYPQPRRDLARLGPVGPRVGWHGSGSDAGGRRQGGARRRAGAGTRSGSRAVRRGAAHREGASAAGALLHGGAGGAGGQPGSAGHPAGARQGARGAARHRTLRCRGRGPGEPEGPAAQV
-3439 AAPESLKDRL
+3439 AAGRAHPGRAGSR
-3449 LKLPPAERT
+3449 AN
-3458 PVVLDLVRSEVAA
+3458 RSGGRARA
-3471 VLGHSG
+3471 LGRGRRRSG
-3477 VEAVDPARG
+3477 AWLRCA
-3486 FGGLGFDSLAA
+3486 
-3497 VEFRN
+3497 
-3502 RLTPATGLRL
+3502 GLRL
-3512 PATLIFDYPTSEA
+3512 ARRRRVPQPAHAGDRA
-3525 LAEYIREQL
+3525 
-3534 APAPSGPAALR
+3534 APARDADLRLPDLRGPRRVHPRAAGAHAVGPGGAAGPGGRTRGPGGPAGHHDRQRRRRRHGPHPRHRQSAGPGGPLDRAAGRSRGGCGVRRGGRGGTGLGRRGPALR
-3545 ALEAELAD
+3545 HP
-3553 LEDRLVTTTGDV
+3553 RQ
-3565 DATDH
+3565 
-3570 TRVTD
+3570 RV
-3575 TLRALV
+3575 RAP
-3581 ARWTA
+3581 
-3586 LRAGAAEAAASAAAD
+3586 
-3601 EAELASADASQLFD
+3601 
-3615 ILDNEFEHLD
+3615 